1 MTAKTTTRPALA
13 RKVTPKSEANR
24 AEALDQGVKFTLPD
38 GGTYEVRVGDV
49 TPQLG
54 REIRNALGMSFQRL
68 MDEVVR
74 DVDVDTISAFVWI
87 ARRIKGEQVALD
99 DVTVTYADMLSDG
112 FDIDVAGAEVVE
124 DSPEA

>member
-1 MTAKTTTRPALA
+1 MSGKTAARPALA
-13 RKVTPKSEANR
+13 RKVTPGSEKSR
-24 AEALDQGVKFTLPD
+24 LDALDQGVKFTID
-38 GGTYEVRVGDV
+38 DATYEVRVGDV

-54 REIRNALGMSFQRL
+54 REIRNSLGMSFQKL

-112 FDIDVAGAEVVE
+112 FDIDVAGAEEVE
-124 DSPEA
+124 DSPEE